1 MKNDEEQF
9 LNGIFCITMSGE
21 NRHRHACAHVYF
33 LERNKEKKP
42 KTQGEGRNSVEDTK
56 IKECT
61 VLYFRFWNCKIMFY
75 IIS

>member
-33 LERNKEKKP
+33 LERNKETKNSRGGQK
-42 KTQGEGRNSVEDTK
+42 QGRRHKDKRMYCFILSILE
-56 IKECT
+56 
-61 VLYFRFWNCKIMFY
+61 L
-75 IIS
+75 

>member
-33 LERNKEKKP
+33 LERNKETKNSKGRSETGQ
-42 KTQGEGRNSVEDTK
+42 KTQR
-56 IKECT
+56 
-61 VLYFRFWNCKIMFY
+61 
-75 IIS
+75 